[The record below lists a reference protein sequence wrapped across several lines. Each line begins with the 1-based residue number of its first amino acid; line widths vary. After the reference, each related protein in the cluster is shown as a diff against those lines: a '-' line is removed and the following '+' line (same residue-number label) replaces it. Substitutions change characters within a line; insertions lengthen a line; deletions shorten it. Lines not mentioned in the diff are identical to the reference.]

1 MVFLCCELIQCFPQT
16 DFSFGTEA
24 GTPASADIDAISGQ
38 QQSAEEQ
45 EVASLTTLHID
56 SETSSLNQQPL
67 SAEAA
72 TITGK
77 VYLKKKKYL
86 FQKFST
92 HPEECNFQLL
102 PIICILFRWFPYF
115 NYFLIAIEKQY
126 VK

>member
-1 MVFLCCELIQCFPQT
+1 MENFEGPGLLSFILVVFLGCELIQCFFHT

-24 GTPASADIDAISGQ
+24 GTPASTDVDAISGQ

-77 VYLKKKKYL
+77 AVKKKKPLKKEHL
-86 FQKFST
+86 FQKFCT
-92 HPEECNFQLL
+92 HPEECKL
-102 PIICILFRWFPYF
+102 
-115 NYFLIAIEKQY
+115 
-126 VK
+126 

>member
-1 MVFLCCELIQCFPQT
+1 MYIQVLHGGFWRCWALGFYIIVFLDYKLIQCFPHA

-24 GTPASADIDAISGQ
+24 GTPASTDVDAISGQ

-77 VYLKKKKYL
+77 VVKKKGIY
-86 FQKFST
+86 FRNFST
-92 HPEECNFQLL
+92 HPEEF
-102 PIICILFRWFPYF
+102 
-115 NYFLIAIEKQY
+115 
-126 VK
+126 

>member
-1 MVFLCCELIQCFPQT
+1 MFSLEVLGLWGFFILVEFLCCKLIQCFPRT

-24 GTPASADIDAISGQ
+24 GTPASTDIDAVSGQ

-77 VYLKKKKYL
+77 VDFKKKYL
-86 FQKFST
+86 FLKFFT

-102 PIICILFRWFPYF
+102 LFYLR
-115 NYFLIAIEKQY
+115 
-126 VK
+126 

>member
-1 MVFLCCELIQCFPQT
+1 MLYLIQCFSHT

-24 GTPASADIDAISGQ
+24 GTPASTDVDAISGQ

-77 VYLKKKKYL
+77 VDFKKKV
-86 FQKFST
+86 FISEIF
-92 HPEECNFQLL
+92 HPS
-102 PIICILFRWFPYF
+102 
-115 NYFLIAIEKQY
+115 
-126 VK
+126 